1 MRYFYVMI
9 CGLGSGLAAHAQQA
23 AAPAAPSS
31 LAPDSAWYEAAD
43 ERRVSSSIDSV
54 GACTEVLRW
63 ENDQGLLRV
72 FYPSGHLR
80 EYSSF
85 GSLEAGA
92 RHGTVSTWFDNGQM
106 QTLQA
111 YEQGRRTGPLLVYY
125 ENGALKR
132 RTDYVAGN
140 ELPGSCFDEAGVPV
154 AYFPYEQ
161 LPLYPGGQAQLVKEI
176 TGALRLPR
184 RATDYLLWEPRVVG
198 IEFQVKED
206 GRIVAPRV
214 ARSSQVPDLDGA
226 VLATVARLTKRF
238 SPGRRDGRQVAYTFY
253 LPVQLQGGK
262 PRGLVELP

>member
-1 MRYFYVMI
+1 MRYVYVMI
-9 CGLGSGLAAHAQQA
+9 CGLGSGLAAHAQETA
-23 AAPAAPSS
+23 AAAAAS
-31 LAPDSAWYEAAD
+31 LPAPDSAWYEAAD

-63 ENDQGLLRV
+63 ADDRGLLRI

-85 GSLEAGA
+85 GSLEAGT

-111 YEQGRRTGPLLVYY
+111 YEQGQRTGPLLVYY
-125 ENGALKR
+125 ENGGLKR
-132 RTDYVAGN
+132 RTQYVAGN
-140 ELPGSCFDEAGVPV
+140 ELPGSCFDETGTPV

-214 ARSSQVPDLDGA
+214 ARSSQVPALDGA
-226 VLATVARLTKRF
+226 VLATISRLTKRF
-238 SPGRRDGRQVAYTFY
+238 SPGRRDGRQVACTFY
-253 LPVQLQGGK
+253 LPVQLQGKRQG
-262 PRGLVELP
+262 GLIELR